1 MREGKR
7 LKARGKIDKR
17 RGTVLRKN
25 GRVYRDRVCTVCDKD
40 HWHGEN
46 MCITC
51 RNEQQKKRRGVI
63 YKKRKEHPWYSQR
76 QKRLAAHAER
86 IEREI
91 KAIEAAGLSP
101 TDSTIQEIIDA
112 GVELDGSLPS
122 LLCSRPVLMEKIS
135 SRIEM
140 KSEKKRIG

>member
-1 MREGKR
+1 MLKKGKS
-7 LKARGKIDKR
+7 DKR
-17 RGTVLRKN
+17 RGTIVRKN
-25 GRVYRDRVCTVCDKD
+25 GHVYRDRVCTVCSKD

-63 YKKRKEHPWYSQR
+63 YKKRKEHPWYSKR

-91 KAIEAAGLSP
+91 KAIISAGLDPATALYHDYSVVLQSR
-101 TDSTIQEIIDA
+101 TSSTYHNT
-112 GVELDGSLPS
+112 LPGGGNETP
-122 LLCSRPVLMEKIS
+122 CTNGKILVQD
-135 SRIEM
+135 RNEAI
-140 KSEKKRIG
+140 EKKRIG

>member
-7 LKARGKIDKR
+7 LKARGKNDKR

-25 GRVYRDRVCTVCDKD
+25 GRVYRDRVCTVCSKD

-46 MCITC
+46 MCIKC
-51 RNEQQKKRRGVI
+51 RNDQQRKRRGVI
-63 YKKRKEHPWYSQR
+63 YKKRKEHPWYSKR

-112 GVELDGSLPS
+112 GVELDMTETLDLGR
-122 LLCSRPVLMEKIS
+122 LLQYE
-135 SRIEM
+135 
-140 KSEKKRIG
+140 

>member
-7 LKARGKIDKR
+7 HKARGKNDKR

-25 GRVYRDRVCTVCDKD
+25 GRVYRDRVCTVCSKG

-46 MCITC
+46 MCIKC
-51 RNEQQKKRRGVI
+51 RNDQQRKRRGVI

-86 IEREI
+86 IEREM
-91 KAIEAAGLSP
+91 KAIRQAGLSP

-122 LLCSRPVLMEKIS
+122 LPCSRLVLMEKIS

-140 KSEKKRIG
+140 KREKKRIG